1 MGAVGFTLLQTV
13 LGLQTDL
20 WALYTGIIFILT
32 VMYAPS
38 GFTGVVTM
46 HFVPWQLGKINLL
59 FKPYAKIM
67 LPALVFIVGITS
79 LIELTNHVRHHS
91 QESSMT
97 LYWVTFESNTIVPWI
112 VLLAMTFGGFYAC
125 KFFAREVIDAWSD
138 ATYVE
143 KG

>member
-1 MGAVGFTLLQTV
+1 
-13 LGLQTDL
+13 
-20 WALYTGIIFILT
+20 
-32 VMYAPS
+32 MYAPS

-46 HFVPWQLGKINLL
+46 HFVPWQLGKINIL
-59 FKPYAKIM
+59 FKPYSKIIF
-67 LPALVFIVGITS
+67 PAIVFIIGVTS

-112 VLLAMTFGGFYAC
+112 VLLAMTVGGFYAC
-125 KFFAREVIDAWSD
+125 KLFAREVIDAWGD